1 MAGELKTLKEITA
14 PIFEDIK
21 LFEREIRE
29 ALTSEVRLT
38 NTIGK
43 YIVRHKGKHIRPIL
57 TILSARLCGTP
68 TMNSYKAATLIE
80 LIHLA
85 SLIHDDVVDEST
97 KRRGFPSI
105 NWVWKNKIAVLMG
118 DFILSRALINLVGL
132 HDFEALELIS
142 ETADQL
148 SSGEF
153 LQIEKSRSKT
163 MTEHIYYDMIYKK
176 TASLIATSCQL
187 GAITATHD
195 TKDRQAMREFGE
207 NLGMAFQIKDDTF
220 DLLGSERKMGKNMG
234 IDIKKNILTL
244 PLIHSYNHLT
254 RAEVRQVKRIL
265 QMNKKSK
272 KDLQELKQ
280 IIETSGGFAFAHE
293 KIEDF
298 SERALQAIAQYPD
311 SIYKEALKDL
321 VYYNINRDH

>member
-1 MAGELKTLKEITA
+1 
-14 PIFEDIK
+14 
-21 LFEREIRE
+21 
-29 ALTSEVRLT
+29 
-38 NTIGK
+38 
-43 YIVRHKGKHIRPIL
+43 
-57 TILSARLCGTP
+57 
-68 TMNSYKAATLIE
+68 
-80 LIHLA
+80 
-85 SLIHDDVVDEST
+85 
-97 KRRGFPSI
+97 
-105 NWVWKNKIAVLMG
+105 
-118 DFILSRALINLVGL
+118 
-132 HDFEALELIS
+132 
-142 ETADQL
+142 
-148 SSGEF
+148 
-153 LQIEKSRSKT
+153 
-163 MTEHIYYDMIYKK
+163 
-176 TASLIATSCQL
+176 
-187 GAITATHD
+187 
-195 TKDRQAMREFGE
+195 
-207 NLGMAFQIKDDTF
+207 
-220 DLLGSERKMGKNMG
+220 MG

>member
-1 MAGELKTLKEITA
+1 
-14 PIFEDIK
+14 
-21 LFEREIRE
+21 
-29 ALTSEVRLT
+29 
-38 NTIGK
+38 
-43 YIVRHKGKHIRPIL
+43 
-57 TILSARLCGTP
+57 
-68 TMNSYKAATLIE
+68 
-80 LIHLA
+80 
-85 SLIHDDVVDEST
+85 
-97 KRRGFPSI
+97 
-105 NWVWKNKIAVLMG
+105 
-118 DFILSRALINLVGL
+118 
-132 HDFEALELIS
+132 
-142 ETADQL
+142 
-148 SSGEF
+148 
-153 LQIEKSRSKT
+153 
-163 MTEHIYYDMIYKK
+163 
-176 TASLIATSCQL
+176 
-187 GAITATHD
+187 
-195 TKDRQAMREFGE
+195 MREFGE

-280 IIETSGGFAFAHE
+280 IIENFRGICFSLNE